1 MRWLCHECDGRG
13 DGDRD
18 GESAGK
24 EAAGGDRGSRHS
36 QDSMNAEGDLL
47 ISRVRWESVCG
58 ANEKSRDTLLR
69 PRLRFRL
76 SAYGLELT
84 VEWGTGIG
92 P

>member
-1 MRWLCHECDGRG
+1 
-13 DGDRD
+13 
-18 GESAGK
+18 
-24 EAAGGDRGSRHS
+24 
-36 QDSMNAEGDLL
+36 
-47 ISRVRWESVCG
+47 
-58 ANEKSRDTLLR
+58 LLR